1 MQKCNALCT
10 VIVLSVSYTHLH
22 VYKRQPAAKPT
33 TVETKAEAP
42 AAQSKAAV
50 PAKASDEEGTRV
62 SINNASAEE
71 LARAMNGVGLKKA
84 QAIVSYR
91 EEYGPFKTVEDP
103 VSYTHLDVYKRQ
115 VGHNPN
121 GQRNAGCCQ
130 NSDHPEQLVQSKFC
144 LLYTSRSSSQSFGKL
159 SFGNSRNS
167 WVESTSARVGYLAIS
182 KLIRGLL
189 ILIVYLLRWMM

>member
-1 MQKCNALCT
+1 MKHGIKALLIT
-10 VIVLSVSYTHLH
+10 LSLACAGMSHSALAAA
-22 VYKRQPAAKPT
+22 PAAKPT

-91 EEYGPFKTVEDP
+91 EEYGPFKTVED
-103 VSYTHLDVYKRQ
+103 LKQ
-115 VGHNPN
+115 VPGM
-121 GQRNAGCCQ
+121 G
-130 NSDHPEQLVQSKFC
+130 
-144 LLYTSRSSSQSFGKL
+144 
-159 SFGNSRNS
+159 
-167 WVESTSARVGYLAIS
+167 
-182 KLIRGLL
+182 IRWWNV
-189 ILIVYLLRWMM
+189 ILRY